1 MFASSVAAGANAR
14 GVQLCG
20 RQLRLDDER
29 DIGHAAAEALRDF
42 GDGAC
47 DQVIE
52 VLGGQPEC
60 PEMGM
65 GLFCKICF
73 LRLNGLVTLRCM
85 APLIGIALGC

>member
-29 DIGHAAAEALRDF
+29 DIGDPAAEPGRNF

-47 DQVIE
+47 DQAIE
-52 VLGGQPEC
+52 VVSRQPGC

-65 GLFCKICF
+65 GLI
-73 LRLNGLVTLRCM
+73 
-85 APLIGIALGC
+85 